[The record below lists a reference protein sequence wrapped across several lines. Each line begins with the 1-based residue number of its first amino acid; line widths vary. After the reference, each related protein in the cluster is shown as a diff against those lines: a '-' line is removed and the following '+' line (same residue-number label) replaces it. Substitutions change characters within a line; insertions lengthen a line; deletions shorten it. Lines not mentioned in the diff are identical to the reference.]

1 MSTRTMTNRFA
12 KQPVRKVRWG
22 ITRGQA
28 ILFFAAFTLFFYT
41 LTELV
46 FASEENDQHA
56 VQEVQPVV
64 EVTVQPGDSLWTIA
78 VAYQGDSTKDVRDL
92 VYQIQKWNKLDGAI
106 IHPGQTIEIPL
117 QP

>member
-1 MSTRTMTNRFA
+1 M
-12 KQPVRKVRWG
+12 
-22 ITRGQA
+22 
-28 ILFFAAFTLFFYT
+28 
-41 LTELV
+41 
-46 FASEENDQHA
+46 
-56 VQEVQPVV
+56 

-92 VYQIQKWNKLDGAI
+92 VYQIQKWNNLDGAI